1 MRLSRKSIS
10 ATICGVAMSAV
21 GIAAFATDAS
31 AAQSW
36 MVFAING
43 KGAIGHG
50 VSPDL
55 KTARNFALSYCGAA
69 GCKTVFRT
77 KSRCHA
83 LAQSHTGGYW
93 FGVGDAA
100 DKGTAMGY
108 ALNFCAENAPASSC
122 KVAYTFCQ

>member
-1 MRLSRKSIS
+1 MAVI
-10 ATICGVAMSAV
+10 GMSAV
-21 GIAAFATDAS
+21 THEAS
-31 AAQSW
+31 AAGSW

-55 KTARNFALSYCGAA
+55 PTARNFALSYCGTA

-83 LAQSHTGGYW
+83 LAQSNSGGYW

-108 ALNFCAENAPASSC
+108 ALNFCAKNAPASSC

>member
-1 MRLSRKSIS
+1 MRKSIASLS
-10 ATICGVAMSAV
+10 AMVCGVTMATL
-21 GIAAFATDAS
+21 AALPNDAS

-55 KTARNFALSYCGAA
+55 PTARNFALSYCGQS
-69 GCKTVFRT
+69 GCKTVYRT

-83 LAQSHTGGYW
+83 IAHSFTGGYW
-93 FGVGDAA
+93 FGVGNSD
-100 DKGTAMGY
+100 DKGSAMGF
-108 ALNFCAENAPASSC
+108 ALNFCANNAPASSC
-122 KVAYTFCQ
+122 KVAYTHCQ